1 MTSSFPGIDLQ
12 PTQARVAKQTKE
24 NRKNIEDEEER
35 FLYIAGSLE
44 ASFLVRF
51 FELLE
56 KILWIRR
63 RREGL
68 DLSLF
73 SGWLV

>member
-44 ASFLVRF
+44 ASFLVRGF
-51 FELLE
+51 
-56 KILWIRR
+56 
-63 RREGL
+63 
-68 DLSLF
+68 
-73 SGWLV
+73 